1 MLGGKERKKERKIE
15 GRKGVRTKRG
25 RNLGE
30 KEGKKKKSIVKV
42 SSSLS
47 S

>member
-1 MLGGKERKKERKIE
+1 MINPPVVLRSRKE

-30 KEGKKKKSIVKV
+30 KGRRKGRRKERRKEGRKE
-42 SSSLS
+42 
-47 S
+47 